1 MTERILLLNLTRMGD
16 LIQSTPLIAGLRK
29 KYPRARIDMM
39 VAGDFA
45 EFSKRIP
52 GVDNIF
58 VFNLRQFNRDERK
71 WNWVEVY
78 RYLESRLNEIVG
90 QDYQLLFN
98 LSHSKLSALM
108 VSYLGIPDVRGFGC
122 HETGDRKTDHPW
134 MQYFGVE
141 PFNRGLNTFNL
152 VDIFARSGDVVPEGR
167 VEVLCRAEDTI
178 QIEKKWK
185 EARSGNDGP
194 LIGIQAGSSLQGRR
208 WPAKS
213 FARLADLLVKK
224 LDARIVL
231 FGVNSESALAEEI
244 TGEMAFKDRALNLC
258 GKTDIPEL
266 IAWVKKCDY
275 LVTNDTGTM
284 HIAAAVGTTIV
295 GLFFAHANP
304 WETGPYGSGHL
315 VCQARIDCAPCSY
328 GVQCNNTVCV
338 EKAAPE
344 HFAALME
351 RRHHSGAWQM
361 VPEISGLDEV
371 DFFVTGFDEDG
382 LYSLNSL
389 IPRPITVQDIFRRAY
404 RKMWLDS
411 LGNGDPERKPFPVP
425 ISIPIPNVSLAEC
438 ETEFIA
444 GTQGQLNE
452 KLAAFRELATLGERG
467 LEVSKALTDILAKP
481 SLNAMAIKNLGRE
494 MEGVDERI
502 NFLGMTQAEAKPV
515 ADMFSKR
522 KENLSGE
529 DLTQMA
535 RATGTYYRKLNE
547 ECLGM
552 IENVSRYTVEIFET
566 RPDLM
571 STGFSRSC
579 KVAAPGR

>member
-1 MTERILLLNLTRMGD
+1 MERILILNLTRMGD

-29 KYPRARIDMM
+29 KYPHARIDMM
-39 VAGDFA
+39 VSGDFA
-45 EFSKRIP
+45 EFAKRIP
-52 GVDNIF
+52 HADNIY
-58 VFNLRQFNRDERK
+58 VFNLRQFNRDERE

-78 RYLESRLNEIVG
+78 RYLESRLNQIAGEK
-90 QDYQLLFN
+90 YQLLFN

-108 VSYLGIPDVRGFGC
+108 VAYLEIQDVRGFGC

-134 MQYFGVE
+134 MQYFGIE
-141 PFNRGLNTFNL
+141 PFNRELNTFNL
-152 VDIFARSGDVVPEGR
+152 VDIFTRSGDVVPQGR
-167 VEVLCRAEDTI
+167 VEVLCEDEDTI

-185 EARSGNDGP
+185 EARSEHAGP
-194 LIGIQAGSSLQGRR
+194 LIGIQAGSSVQGRR

-224 LDARIVL
+224 LGARIVL
-231 FGVNSESALAEEI
+231 FGVNSELALAEEI
-244 TGEMAFKDRALNLC
+244 SGEMVFSDRALNLC

-284 HIAAAVGTTIV
+284 HIAAAVGTTIA

-304 WETGPYGSGHL
+304 WETGPYGAGHL

-328 GVQCNNTVCV
+328 GVHCNNTVCI
-338 EKAAPE
+338 EKATPE
-344 HFAALME
+344 HFSALIE
-351 RRHHSGAWQM
+351 HRHNFGAWEI
-361 VPEISGLDEV
+361 VPEIAGLDEI
-371 DFFVTGFDEDG
+371 DFFETEFDEDG

-389 IPRPITVQDIFRRAY
+389 IPRPISVQDVFRRAY

-411 LGNGDPERKPFPVP
+411 LGNGDAEKK
-425 ISIPIPNVSLAEC
+425 SLPGALFTEG
-438 ETEFIA
+438 ETQLLA
-444 GTQGQLNE
+444 GSQKQLDDKLLAFNE
-452 KLAAFRELATLGERG
+452 LVELGERG
-467 LEVSKALTDILAKP
+467 REAARALAALLEKSSI
-481 SLNAMAIKNLGRE
+481 NATKIKDLG
-494 MEGVDERI
+494 MEIEGIDERI

-529 DLTQMA
+529 NLMRMA
-535 RATGTYYRKLNE
+535 RTTAMYYRKLSE
-547 ECLGM
+547 ESFCV
-552 IENVSRYTVEIFET
+552 IENVSLYTAEIFET
-566 RPDLM
+566 RPDLI
-571 STGFSRSC
+571 SIGSPFSS